1 MKSFHYENIIRSIEY
16 MTIKIKHIQD
26 ISEGLIM
33 RYKRIRGSKRKF
45 RNIECLLSEAT
56 RQFPVNFPQ
65 HYATVLLPTN
75 SGWVNALPLKGKKQL
90 ASLLIKSAMYLQKRK
105 PISNIKIVVM
115 FHIQNFWRSQIIVFE
130 DAAVVDSFFDRDHDW
145 QT

>member
-1 MKSFHYENIIRSIEY
+1 

-56 RQFPVNFPQ
+56 RQFNIAVPKHFEAVA
-65 HYATVLLPTN
+65 YKETISDELLF
-75 SGWVNALPLKGKKQL
+75 V
-90 ASLLIKSAMYLQKRK
+90 RE
-105 PISNIKIVVM
+105 
-115 FHIQNFWRSQIIVFE
+115 FE
-130 DAAVVDSFFDRDHDW
+130 RMA
-145 QT
+145 